1 MPKSK
6 KLPALQFYPGDWR
19 KSMDVQSLSFHDRGV
34 WFEMLMVMHDSER
47 RGVLVL
53 NGRAMA
59 DESIARCIGLDN
71 QTFNQTL
78 STLLTS
84 GVAERE
90 HETGAVM
97 SRRMVRDE
105 KLREIRVE
113 AGSKGGNPAL
123 VNQNPTTGVNQ
134 NPTPSSSSSL
144 SSSKQ
149 EPTAVASAF
158 PPSITDAA
166 RMATGKVMNEAP
178 LSGIKLMMAIEQT
191 ARHEITNGVEW
202 EIVANTMLDSW
213 REFKTAAPKLE
224 YVWGAEKFFGEGN
237 WKDQQAWPWKPDR
250 KPKATKGKERTA
262 LDEIREQEAADG
274 RS

>member
-59 DESIARCIGLDN
+59 DDAIARCIGLDN

-78 STLLTS
+78 TILLTS

-113 AGSKGGNPAL
+113 SGSKGGNPVL
-123 VNQNPTTGVNQ
+123 VNQKPTTRDNQ
-134 NPTPSSSSSL
+134 KPTPSSSSS
-144 SSSKQ
+144 SSKPLKQ
-149 EPTAVASAF
+149 KLATSAF
-158 PPSITDAA
+158 ALPDWIEKAA
-166 RMATGKVMNEAP
+166 WEGYEEMRRKV
-178 LSGIKLMMAIEQT
+178 
-191 ARHEITNGVEW
+191 
-202 EIVANTMLDSW
+202 
-213 REFKTAAPKLE
+213 
-224 YVWGAEKFFGEGN
+224 
-237 WKDQQAWPWKPDR
+237 R
-250 KPKATKGKERTA
+250 KPMTDRARQMAVRELAGLEARGHPANSVLDQSTQNSWQGLFEIKNTSSNGNYSKGSKF
-262 LDEIREQEAADG
+262 DELHRKIDSGFFDEEVG
-274 RS
+274 GHGGTEGSTTSFE